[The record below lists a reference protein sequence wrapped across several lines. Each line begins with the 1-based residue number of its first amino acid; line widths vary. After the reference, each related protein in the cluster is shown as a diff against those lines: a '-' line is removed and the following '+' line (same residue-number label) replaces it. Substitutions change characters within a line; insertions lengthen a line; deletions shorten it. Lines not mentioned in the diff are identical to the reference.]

1 MSVVANRPRVGDVTV
16 RKIKFRILPLLVVLY
31 IIAFI
36 DRANLGFVAKEMNAD
51 LGITTAQ
58 FGLAAGLFSIGYF
71 LFEVPSNILMRKV
84 GARRWIARILVTWGI
99 VAVACGF
106 VQDFTQLAIARTLL
120 GVAEA
125 GFFPCVILYLSFW
138 FPERERARVVALF
151 MIALPLATVI
161 AAPLSGLIL
170 DNIHWL
176 GMESW
181 RWVFILEGAPAL
193 ILAVVVLFV
202 LVDSPAKAKWL
213 TAKEKTWL
221 ETTLQAEQAAKLE
234 RHGKVSFW
242 RSLAGGRVL
251 ALSLIYY
258 SKSVAIYVLAFFTP
272 QIIAAAS
279 TQLSN
284 TAVGY
289 INAIPY
295 GIAAIF
301 MVYWARHSDKKRE
314 RRWHVG
320 IPLIA
325 AGVGLAL
332 MPFAVNNLLL
342 SIVLLTVIIVAVYA
356 TYGPFW
362 SLPSLFLT
370 GQSAAVGL
378 AAINSLAN
386 LGGFVGPFA
395 FGALKDSTGN
405 NNWGLAMVSITCL
418 IAAAMVIGLKF
429 VRQAEATARFAE
441 EKADTEAE
449 LVTAGENSK

>member
-1 MSVVANRPRVGDVTV
+1 MSAAATRPRIGDATV
-16 RKIKFRILPLLVVLY
+16 RKIKFRVLPLLVVLY

-36 DRANLGFVAKEMNAD
+36 DRANVGFVAKEMNAD
-51 LGITTAQ
+51 IGITTAQ

-84 GARRWIARILVTWGI
+84 GARRWIARILISWGL
-99 VAVACGF
+99 VAIFSGF

-120 GVAEA
+120 GIAEA
-125 GFFPCVILYLSFW
+125 GFFPCVILYLSYW

-151 MIALPLATVI
+151 MVALPLATVI

-170 DNIHWL
+170 DNINWL
-176 GMESW
+176 GLEGW
-181 RWVFILEGAPAL
+181 RWVFILEGGPAL
-193 ILAVVVLFV
+193 ILAVVTYFV
-202 LVDSPAKAKWL
+202 LLDSPAKAKWL
-213 TAKEKTWL
+213 TAEEKTWL
-221 ETTLQAEQAAKLE
+221 ETTLQTEQAAKVQ
-234 RHGKVSFW
+234 RHGHVSFW

-272 QIIAAAS
+272 QIISAAA

-289 INAIPY
+289 INAVPY
-295 GIAAIF
+295 GIAAIV

-332 MPFAVNNLLL
+332 MPFAVNNLWL
-342 SIVLLTVIIVAVYA
+342 SIVLLTVITVAVYA

-378 AAINSLAN
+378 AAINSVAN

-405 NNWGLAMVSITCL
+405 NNWGLALVSVTCL
-418 IAAAMVIGLKF
+418 IAAAMVVGLKF
-429 VRQAEATARFAE
+429 VKQAEATARIAE
-441 EKADTEAE
+441 EEADAQAQ
-449 LVTAGENSK
+449 LVTTGDHKQ

>member
-1 MSVVANRPRVGDVTV
+1 MSAAAIGSRIGDAAI
-16 RKIKFRILPLLVVLY
+16 RKIKFRILPLLVILY

-36 DRANLGFVAKEMNAD
+36 DRANVGFVAKEMNAD
-51 LGITTAQ
+51 LGINAAQ

-84 GARRWIARILVTWGI
+84 GARKWIARILVSWGV

-106 VQDFTQLAIARTLL
+106 IQDFTQLAIIRTLL
-120 GVAEA
+120 GIAEA
-125 GFFPCVILYLSFW
+125 GFFPCVILYLSYW

-161 AAPLSGLIL
+161 AAPVSGMIM
-170 DNIHWL
+170 DNISWL
-176 GMESW
+176 GMEGW
-181 RWVFILEGAPAL
+181 RWVFILEGGPA
-193 ILAVVVLFV
+193 IIMAVVTLFV
-202 LVDSPAKAKWL
+202 LVDSPAQAKWL
-213 TAKEKTWL
+213 TAEEKTWL
-221 ETTLQAEQAAKLE
+221 ETTLQKERDAKVQ
-234 RHGKVSFW
+234 RHGHVSFW
-242 RSLAGGRVL
+242 RALAGGRVL

-289 INAIPY
+289 INAVPY

-301 MVYWARHSDKKRE
+301 MVYWARHSDKTRE

-325 AGVGLAL
+325 AGAGLAL

-342 SIVLLTVIIVAVYA
+342 SVVLLTVITVAVYA

-378 AAINSLAN
+378 AAINSIAN

-405 NNWGLAMVSITCL
+405 NNWGLALVSATCL
-418 IAAAMVIGLKF
+418 IAAAMVVGLKF
-429 VRQAEATARFAE
+429 VKQAEATARIAE
-441 EKADTEAE
+441 EEADAKAQ
-449 LVTAGENSK
+449 LVTTGEPAK

>member
-1 MSVVANRPRVGDVTV
+1 MSAAATRPRVGDATV

-84 GARRWIARILVTWGI
+84 GARKWIARILVSWGI
-99 VAVACGF
+99 MAVVCGF

-170 DNIHWL
+170 DNIFWL
-176 GMESW
+176 GLESW

-193 ILAVVVLFV
+193 ILAAVVLFV

-213 TAKEKTWL
+213 TADEKTWL
-221 ETTLQAEQAAKLE
+221 ETTLRAEQAAKLE

-242 RSLAGGRVL
+242 HSLAGGRVL

-301 MVYWARHSDKKRE
+301 MVYWARHSDKTRE

-325 AGVGLAL
+325 AGGGLAL

-342 SIVLLTVIIVAVYA
+342 SIVLLTVITVAVYA

-405 NNWGLAMVSITCL
+405 NNWGLAMVSVTCL
-418 IAAAMVIGLKF
+418 IAAAMVVGLKF
-429 VRQAEATARFAE
+429 VRQAEATARIAE
-441 EKADTEAE
+441 EKADAEAE
-449 LVTAGENSK
+449 LVLSGDTNK

>member
-1 MSVVANRPRVGDVTV
+1 MSTSTARPRVGDATV
-16 RKIKFRILPLLVVLY
+16 RKIKFRILPLLVILY

-36 DRANLGFVAKEMNAD
+36 DRANVGFVAKEMNAD

-84 GARRWIARILVTWGI
+84 GARRWIARILVSWGI

-106 VQDFTQLAIARTLL
+106 VQDFTQLAIIRTLL

-170 DNIHWL
+170 DNVHWA

-181 RWVFILEGAPAL
+181 RWVFILQGAPAV
-193 ILAVVVLFV
+193 ILAAVTLFV
-202 LVDSPAKAKWL
+202 LVDAPAKAKWL
-213 TAKEKTWL
+213 TTEEKAWL
-221 ETTLQAEQAAKLE
+221 ETTLQAERDAKVQ
-234 RHGKVSFW
+234 RHGHVSFW

-289 INAIPY
+289 INAVPY
-295 GIAAIF
+295 GIAAIV

-325 AGVGLAL
+325 AGGGLAL
-332 MPFAVNNLLL
+332 MPFAVNNLIL
-342 SIVLLTVIIVAVYA
+342 SIVLLTVITVAVYA

-386 LGGFVGPFA
+386 LGGFIGPFA
-395 FGALKDSTGN
+395 FGALKDSTGS
-405 NNWGLAMVSITCL
+405 NNWGLAMVSATCL
-418 IAAAMVIGLKF
+418 IAAAMVVGLKF
-429 VRQAEATARFAE
+429 VKQAEATARIAE
-441 EKADTEAE
+441 EEADAKAQ
-449 LVTAGENSK
+449 LVTTGDTK